1 MLFEMVSD
9 GFNLL
14 NLGTFKLINVRSTSN
29 GVRHSNGVAMNGA
42 AIEIQKRCSH

>member
-29 GVRHSNGVAMNGA
+29 GV
-42 AIEIQKRCSH
+42 SH